1 MVLMSDNKE
10 AAASGAIRLKKLLD
24 AKQRIEKMLAAE
36 KARQQGNERK
46 AETHLKAALGGGVL
60 SILDDP
66 KLQVGFKIYLLK
78 SAEAGVQKS
87 GLAREK
93 FEALKARAEKEKAAA
108 QAAAQSA

>member
-1 MVLMSDNKE
+1 MSDNKE

-46 AETHLKAALGGGVL
+46 AEMNLKAALGGGVL

-66 KLQVGFKIYLLK
+66 KVSPATKVYLLNR
-78 SAEAGVQKS
+78 AEAGVQKS
-87 GLAREK
+87 GLAREN
-93 FEALKARAEKEKAAA
+93 LTN
-108 QAAAQSA
+108 